1 MAKKKRG
8 AAHAGGHG
16 WFVTFADLMG
26 LMMSFFVMLVAFSS
40 MDNNKLKIVAGS
52 MREAFGVQTEARYT
66 GIIESDGLPTRPKL
80 KNTAHIP
87 PEEASNTPTP
97 DEQERSVAQG
107 ARLKIDREFALASAS
122 LRQALQDMPELTE
135 VAKHIMF
142 EETKQGL
149 NLEIVDQ
156 DGRSM
161 FAEGSKVPYDRTRR
175 LIQKLAA
182 PLKATPLRVA
192 ILGHTAAGFVP
203 SRSDY
208 GAFDLS
214 ADRANAVRQIL
225 ERGGLPASHIFAV
238 SGKADSQPLFPD
250 DPSLSSNRR
259 VTITLMREDPPL
271 PHPVEAERPAAP
283 ARPQAVNL
291 PNYHNTCCA
300 TRRSRSM
307 THARARGRCYG

>member
-8 AAHAGGHG
+8 AGHAGGHG
-16 WFVTFADLMG
+16 WYVSFADLMG
-26 LMMSFFVMLVAFSS
+26 LMMSFFVMLVAFSNQ
-40 MDNNKLKIVAGS
+40 DQQKLKIVAGS
-52 MREAFGVQTEARYT
+52 MREAFGVQTARYT

-80 KNTAHIP
+80 KNAAHIP

-97 DEQERSVAQG
+97 DEQERSLANG

-135 VAKHIMF
+135 ISKHVMF
-142 EETKQGL
+142 EETKAGL

-161 FAEGSKVPYDRTRR
+161 FADGSKVPYDRTRR
-175 LIQKLAA
+175 LIQKLAG
-182 PLKATPLRVA
+182 PLKATPLRISIV
-192 ILGHTAAGFVP
+192 GHTAAGFIP
-203 SRSDY
+203 TRSDY

-225 ERGGLPASHIFAV
+225 EREGLPPAHLFAV
-238 SGKADSQPLFPD
+238 SGKGDSQPLFPD

-271 PHPVEAERPAAP
+271 PPGFKP
-283 ARPQAVNL
+283 
-291 PNYHNTCCA
+291 
-300 TRRSRSM
+300 
-307 THARARGRCYG
+307 

>member
-8 AAHAGGHG
+8 DAHGGGHG

-26 LMMSFFVMLVAFSS
+26 LMMSFFVMLVAFST

-52 MREAFGVQTEARYT
+52 MREAFGVQTDVRYS

-80 KNTAHIP
+80 KNVAHIS
-87 PEEASNTPTP
+87 PEESSNTPTP
-97 DEQERSVAQG
+97 DEQERSQTAG

-135 VAKHIMF
+135 ISKHIMF
-142 EETKQGL
+142 EETKEGL

-161 FAEGSKVPYDRTRR
+161 FPDGSKVPYERTRR

-182 PLKATPLRVA
+182 PLKATPLRIA
-192 ILGHTAAGFVP
+192 IVGHTAAGFVP
-203 SRSDY
+203 TRSDY

-214 ADRANAVRQIL
+214 ADRANQVRQIL
-225 ERGGLPASHIFAV
+225 EREGLPSAHIFAV
-238 SGKADSQPLFPD
+238 SGKADTQPLFPD
-250 DPSLSSNRR
+250 DPSLSANRR
-259 VTITLMREDPPL
+259 VTITLMRENPPL
-271 PHPVEAERPAAP
+271 PPGLKP
-283 ARPQAVNL
+283 
-291 PNYHNTCCA
+291 
-300 TRRSRSM
+300 
-307 THARARGRCYG
+307 

>member
-8 AAHAGGHG
+8 EGHGGGHG

-26 LMMSFFVMLVAFSS
+26 LMMSFFVMLVAFSTQ
-40 MDNNKLKIVAGS
+40 DQQKLKIVAGS
-52 MREAFGVQTEARYT
+52 MRDAFGVQQARYS
-66 GIIESDGLPTRPKL
+66 GIIESDGVPTRPKL
-80 KNTAHIP
+80 KNVDHVP

-97 DEQERSVAQG
+97 DQQERSREAG
-107 ARLKIDREFALASAS
+107 AKLKIDREFALASAS

-135 VAKHIMF
+135 ISKHIMF

-161 FAEGSKVPYDRTRR
+161 FADGSRQPYERTRR
-175 LIQKLAA
+175 LIEKLAI
-182 PLKATPLRVA
+182 PLKQTPLRVS
-192 ILGHTAAGFVP
+192 ITGHTAAGFVP
-203 SRSDY
+203 TRGDY

-225 ERGGLPASHIFAV
+225 DREGLPAGHIFAV
-238 SGKADSQPLFPD
+238 SGKADTQPLFPD
-250 DPSLSSNRR
+250 DPSLAANRR

-271 PHPVEAERPAAP
+271 PPDLKP
-283 ARPQAVNL
+283 
-291 PNYHNTCCA
+291 
-300 TRRSRSM
+300 
-307 THARARGRCYG
+307 

>member
-8 AAHAGGHG
+8 DAHGGGHG

-26 LMMSFFVMLVAFSS
+26 LMMSFFVMLVAFST
-40 MDNNKLKIVAGS
+40 MDNNKLKMVAGS
-52 MREAFGVQTEARYT
+52 MREAFGVTTEVRYS
-66 GIIESDGLPTRPKL
+66 GIIESDGLPTRPRL
-80 KNTAHIP
+80 KNTAHIA
-87 PEEASNTPTP
+87 PEDSSSTPTP
-97 DEQERSVAQG
+97 DDQDRSRTAG

-135 VAKHIMF
+135 ISKHIMF
-142 EETKQGL
+142 EETKTGL

-161 FAEGSKVPYDRTRR
+161 FADGSKVPYERTRR

-182 PLKATPLRVA
+182 PLKATPLRISIV
-192 ILGHTAAGFVP
+192 GHTAAGFVP
-203 SRSDY
+203 SKSDY

-225 ERGGLPASHIFAV
+225 EREGLPPAHIFAI

-250 DPSLSSNRR
+250 DPSLSANRR
-259 VTITLMREDPPL
+259 VTITLMREDPPIPPDL
-271 PHPVEAERPAAP
+271 KP
-283 ARPQAVNL
+283 
-291 PNYHNTCCA
+291 
-300 TRRSRSM
+300 
-307 THARARGRCYG
+307 

>member
-8 AAHAGGHG
+8 DAHGGGHG

-26 LMMSFFVMLVAFSS
+26 LMMSFFVMLVAFST

-52 MREAFGVQTEARYT
+52 MRDAFGTTTEVRYS

-80 KNTAHIP
+80 KNTAHIA
-87 PEEASNTPTP
+87 PEESSNTPTP
-97 DEQERSVAQG
+97 DQQERSRTDG

-135 VAKHIMF
+135 VSKHIMF
-142 EETKQGL
+142 EETSQGL

-161 FAEGSKVPYDRTRR
+161 FADGSKVPYERTRL

-192 ILGHTAAGFVP
+192 IVGHTAAGFVP
-203 SRSDY
+203 SRSEY

-225 ERGGLPASHIFAV
+225 EREGLPPSHVFAV
-238 SGKADSQPLFPD
+238 SGKADTLPLFPD
-250 DPSLSSNRR
+250 DPSLSANRR

-271 PHPVEAERPAAP
+271 PP
-283 ARPQAVNL
+283 NL
-291 PNYHNTCCA
+291 KP
-300 TRRSRSM
+300 
-307 THARARGRCYG
+307 

>member
-8 AAHAGGHG
+8 DAHGGGHG

-26 LMMSFFVMLVAFSS
+26 LMMSFFVMLVAFST

-52 MREAFGVQTEARYT
+52 MRDAFGTTTEVRYS

-80 KNTAHIP
+80 KNTAHIA
-87 PEEASNTPTP
+87 PEDSSNTPTP
-97 DEQERSVAQG
+97 DQQERSRTVG

-135 VAKHIMF
+135 VSKHIMF
-142 EETKQGL
+142 EETSQGL

-161 FAEGSKVPYDRTRR
+161 FADGSKVPYDRTRL

-182 PLKATPLRVA
+182 PLKATPLRVS
-192 ILGHTAAGFVP
+192 IVGHTAAGFVP
-203 SRSDY
+203 SRSNYD
-208 GAFDLS
+208 AFDLS

-225 ERGGLPASHIFAV
+225 EREGLPPSHVFAV
-238 SGKADSQPLFPD
+238 SGKADTLPLFPD
-250 DPSLSSNRR
+250 DPSLAANRR

-271 PHPVEAERPAAP
+271 PP
-283 ARPQAVNL
+283 NL
-291 PNYHNTCCA
+291 KP
-300 TRRSRSM
+300 
-307 THARARGRCYG
+307 

>member
-8 AAHAGGHG
+8 DAHGGGHG

-26 LMMSFFVMLVAFSS
+26 LMMSFFVMLVAFST

-52 MREAFGVQTEARYT
+52 MRDAFGVQSDVRYS
-66 GIIESDGLPTRPKL
+66 GIVESDGLPTRPKL
-80 KNTAHIP
+80 KNVAHIP

-97 DEQERSVAQG
+97 DDQERSVSRG
-107 ARLKIDREFALASAS
+107 ARLKVDHEFALASAS

-135 VAKHIMF
+135 ISKHIMF

-161 FAEGSKVPYDRTRR
+161 FADGSKVPFDRTRR
-175 LIQKLAA
+175 LIEKLAV
-182 PLKATPLRVA
+182 PLKATPLRIA
-192 ILGHTAAGFVP
+192 IVGHTAAGFVP
-203 SRSDY
+203 TRSDY

-225 ERGGLPASHIFAV
+225 EREGLPAAHIFAV

-250 DPSLSSNRR
+250 DPTLSANRR

-271 PHPVEAERPAAP
+271 PPGLKP
-283 ARPQAVNL
+283 
-291 PNYHNTCCA
+291 
-300 TRRSRSM
+300 
-307 THARARGRCYG
+307 

>member
-8 AAHAGGHG
+8 AAHGGGHG

-26 LMMSFFVMLVAFSS
+26 LMMSFFVMLVAFST

-52 MREAFGVQTEARYT
+52 MRDAFGTTTEVRYS

-80 KNTAHIP
+80 KNTAHIA
-87 PEEASNTPTP
+87 PEESSNTPTP
-97 DEQERSVAQG
+97 DQQERSRTTG

-135 VAKHIMF
+135 VSKHIMF
-142 EETKQGL
+142 EETSQGL

-161 FAEGSKVPYDRTRR
+161 FADGSKAPYERTRL

-192 ILGHTAAGFVP
+192 IVGHTAAGFVP
-203 SRSDY
+203 SRSEY

-225 ERGGLPASHIFAV
+225 EREGLPPSHVFAV
-238 SGKADSQPLFPD
+238 SGKADTLPLFPD
-250 DPSLSSNRR
+250 DPSLAANRR

-271 PHPVEAERPAAP
+271 PPDLKP
-283 ARPQAVNL
+283 
-291 PNYHNTCCA
+291 
-300 TRRSRSM
+300 
-307 THARARGRCYG
+307 